1 MEKVEHISPDEEKEK
16 PEKKKKKKKD
26 KKKSKKEDSDEKSE
40 SKKKKK
46 MNSTK
51 NSMIMGWLDNS
62 GETTSEVVNR
72 YDASFDFD
80 FDTLQ

>member
-1 MEKVEHISPDEEKEK
+1 MHWPEDNDIEKVEQISPDEEKDQK

-26 KKKSKKEDSDEKSE
+26 KKKSKKDDSDETKSE

-46 MNSTK
+46 LNATK

-62 GETTSEVVNR
+62 GETEAAAAAQNR
-72 YDASFDFD
+72 
-80 FDTLQ
+80 